1 MSRLLGGGCLHSP
14 AITVGD
20 QVNFVWNTKM
30 DISMEVLLWHH
41 VAIYKDF
48 TTSMSGPNLR
58 SHCLLGARNNM
69 FSLTKRLLR
78 CFLVKFKSL
87 DRYAIRTYFFF

>member
-30 DISMEVLLWHH
+30 DISMEVLLWQGLYC
-41 VAIYKDF
+41 IYVGAELEI
-48 TTSMSGPNLR
+48 S
-58 SHCLLGARNNM
+58 LLVRG
-69 FSLTKRLLR
+69 TKQY
-78 CFLVKFKSL
+78 V
-87 DRYAIRTYFFF
+87 